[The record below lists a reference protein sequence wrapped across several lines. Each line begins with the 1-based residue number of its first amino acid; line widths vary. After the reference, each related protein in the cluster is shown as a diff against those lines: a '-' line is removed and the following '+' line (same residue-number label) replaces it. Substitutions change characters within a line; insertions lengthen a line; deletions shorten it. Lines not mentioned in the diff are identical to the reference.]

1 MIRKSSNKDI
11 SSLNTFRMKV
21 KAALYLEYD
30 YPEDLLKIDWNA
42 LPRPVVQIG
51 SGSNLLFTGD
61 FPGTLV
67 HSNVDG
73 IDVVESRSSGNDVF
87 VHVGAGIE
95 MDELCHWAALKGLWG
110 PENLS
115 GIPGSVGASAV
126 QNVGAYGVEAGD
138 IIDSVECFDIQE
150 GKFVL
155 LSAADCA
162 FAYRDSYFKH
172 HRGRYAITGVV
183 FRFSGEFMPRL
194 DYGNLRSEVERN
206 VELSTP
212 ASDPYNIL
220 FAGSPGRTMPL
231 TPMLVR
237 NTVRVIREAKLPD
250 PKKTGSA
257 GSFFKNPVVP
267 ADVFAGVEAAAVK
280 LSVADGGPSE
290 VEVPH
295 FELPGAMVKVPA
307 AWLIDRC
314 ALKGS
319 RIGGA
324 AVWEKQPLVIVNAT
338 GKATPEDVLALEKK
352 IVDTVHDT
360 FGITLSP
367 EVDHI

>member
-11 SSLNTFRMKV
+11 SRLNTFRMKV

-30 YPEDLLKIDWNA
+30 YQEDLLKIDWSA
-42 LPRPVVQIG
+42 LPQPVIQIG

-61 FPGTLV
+61 FSGTLM
-67 HSNVDG
+67 HSKVDG
-73 IDVVESRSSGNDVF
+73 IHVVEERSCGNEVF
-87 VHVGAGIE
+87 VRAGAGIE

-115 GIPGSVGASAV
+115 GIPGCVGASAV

-138 IIDSVECFDIQE
+138 VIDSVECFDIQA
-150 GKFVL
+150 GKFVQ
-155 LSAADCA
+155 LSASDCA
-162 FAYRDSYFKH
+162 FAYRDSMFKH
-172 HRGRYAITGVV
+172 NRGRYVITNVV
-183 FRFSGEFMPRL
+183 FRFSGEFLPRL

-206 VELSTP
+206 VELSKPT
-212 ASDPYNIL
+212 SDPYNPL
-220 FAGSPGRTMPL
+220 FAGTPGRTMPL

-237 NTVRVIREAKLPD
+237 NTVRIIREAKLPD

-257 GSFFKNPVVP
+257 GSFFKNPVVS
-267 ADVFAGVEAAAVK
+267 AEIYAGVEAAAVK
-280 LSVADGGPSE
+280 LSTANGGPSE
-290 VEVPH
+290 VKVPH
-295 FELPGAMVKVPA
+295 FDLPDAMVKVPA

-319 RIGGA
+319 AVGGA

-352 IVDTVHDT
+352 IIDTVRDT